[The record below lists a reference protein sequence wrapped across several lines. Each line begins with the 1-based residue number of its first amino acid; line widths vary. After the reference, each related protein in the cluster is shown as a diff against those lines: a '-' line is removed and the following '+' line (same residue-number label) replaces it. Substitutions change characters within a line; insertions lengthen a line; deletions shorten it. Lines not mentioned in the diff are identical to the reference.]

1 MTFRTL
7 VLLCIA
13 TLLAACEN
21 KDTLRLNL
29 NNVTVTTQ
37 RETSGD
43 RPYFNTILFRST
55 FNRAGST
62 QVELYSREPNDW
74 VSKSQYNGGT
84 LPNGH
89 MQVGDRLNIPWWMG
103 EIEWRNLNIV
113 PLRDIF
119 STPPEVVGAVVVSLD
134 NNNTPPHVIRDIMGD
149 VTGIMR
155 GAMLSQI
162 EQGEWLMTLTDPL
175 SFFQTLLDVVTA
187 EVGALDLAGYLLQL
201 TIGSTFNP
209 DQPTGMEIFLI
220 PGVEGLTVP
229 LSTSLTV
236 PGLPGG
242 PVTVRL
248 TILPT
253 SDATRSTNFT
263 GSGATY
269 AVNTT
274 IDRERYENNR
284 LTTSNLQ
291 LSLKTGNDDMRGGG
305 QINVTLSVCEGGSL
319 VTRTFNNVNGGA
331 ERPRWDDSTF
341 TLALAA
347 NVGSIKSMTIN
358 WSPGGGISPDNW
370 DIEAIKLG
378 YRAGTTTGTYFVRQ
392 GAPVIRMTN
401 DLRSWSFRFDATG
414 CS

>member
-1 MTFRTL
+1 MILRML
-7 VLLCIA
+7 ALAGIV

-21 KDTLRLNL
+21 KDTIRLTL
-29 NNVTVTTQ
+29 NDVSVVTQ
-37 RETSGD
+37 REASGD

-55 FNRAGST
+55 FNKAGST

-103 EIEWRNLNIV
+103 EIEWRNLTIV

-119 STPPEVVGAVVVSLD
+119 STPPEVVGAVVVSFD
-134 NNNTPPHVIRDIMGD
+134 NNNTPPHVIRDILGD

-175 SFFQTLLDVVTA
+175 TFFQTLLDVVTA
-187 EVGALDLAGYLLQL
+187 EVGALDLAGYFLQL

-229 LSTSLTV
+229 LSTSLSI

-253 SDATRSTNFT
+253 SDASRATNFI

-269 AVNTT
+269 RVNTG
-274 IDRERYENNR
+274 IDRERYENNG

-291 LSLKTGNDDMRGGG
+291 LSLKTGDDDMRGGG
-305 QINVTLSVCEGGSL
+305 QINVTLTECVGGSL
-319 VTRTFNNVNGGA
+319 VNRTFNNVNGGA
-331 ERPRWDDSTF
+331 ERQRWSDGTF
-341 TLALAA
+341 TLPLSAR
-347 NVGSIKSMTIN
+347 VGNIKSIAIN

-370 DIEAIKLG
+370 DIEAIKLA

-392 GAPVIRMTN
+392 GAPVIRMT
-401 DLRSWSFRFDATG
+401 DSLRSWSFRFDASG
-414 CS
+414 CG